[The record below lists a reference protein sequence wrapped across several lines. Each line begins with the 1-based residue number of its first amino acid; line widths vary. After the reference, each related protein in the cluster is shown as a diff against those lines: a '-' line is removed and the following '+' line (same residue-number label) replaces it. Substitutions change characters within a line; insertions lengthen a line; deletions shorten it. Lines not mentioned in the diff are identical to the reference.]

1 MIYQIA
7 GMVIVTVSIICGT
20 WYLVTL
26 KQMQIKAD
34 ARKRRELAAKNER
47 LFNNNAIGLYED
59 ERARREAAETKVG
72 ILERQLKL
80 SRGNV
85 ERLKLLIKELEENA

>member
-7 GMVIVTVSIICGT
+7 GTVILAVSIICGT

-26 KQMQIKAD
+26 KQMQMKAD
-34 ARKRRELAAKNER
+34 ARKRHER
-47 LFNNNAIGLYED
+47 IEKYDRTFNNNAIGLYED
-59 ERARREAAETKVG
+59 ERTRREAAETKVG

-80 SRGNV
+80 ARGNC